1 MGTAPGLCG
10 TYLENRQAA
19 ANVSA
24 TNPRYLT
31 KSSTTPPAGSIQK
44 NEVEMLHLILE
55 LFADS
60 DSSWLVVALVL
71 LVVIFWI
78 AEKI

>member
-1 MGTAPGLCG
+1 
-10 TYLENRQAA
+10 
-19 ANVSA
+19 
-24 TNPRYLT
+24 
-31 KSSTTPPAGSIQK
+31 
-44 NEVEMLHLILE
+44 MLHLILE